1 MSSASLSG
9 SGSGPQLRAARAS
22 EAPAA
27 AVPIGVPVVVAPVQV
42 RGRIGSRRNWLAGLG
57 LVLALGAGTTWYA
70 ITRGHESTDDA
81 QIDAD
86 VVAIP
91 AKASGTIAKLFF
103 AENQSVK
110 AGDLLAELDDA
121 AAKAR
126 LAQADASVEA
136 AATAAEAADA
146 DARVARSSALGG
158 KAMASASLRTASA
171 GANGARD
178 QLNEAEASHRA
189 AQASLDQAQLDR
201 DRSQLLLRSGAV
213 ASVEL
218 EQKQT
223 AVALARAQLDAAAA
237 RLQVLKSSLAQAGGR
252 VSEASA
258 RAEQSS
264 DVDSLIALADARA
277 KSAHAQVQTA
287 RATRDLAALEL
298 SYTRIIAPHDGVVSK
313 KIISEG
319 QAVSTGQTIA
329 QLVRPGVWVTA
340 NFKETQLGQ
349 LHPGQPVSFSVDAYP
364 SAHLR
369 GRVESFSGA
378 TGSRFA
384 LLPPDNAS
392 GNFTK
397 VVQRVPV
404 RVHVDRVPKGVVLLP
419 GMSVD
424 VDVDTRG

>member
-9 SGSGPQLRAARAS
+9 SASGSQRRAARVS
-22 EAPAA
+22 ESPVAP
-27 AVPIGVPVVVAPVQV
+27 VPVVNPPAVVEPAQV
-42 RGRIGSRRNWLAGLG
+42 RSGGSRRTRVIAIVLT
-57 LVLALGAGTTWYA
+57 LALAAGASWYA
-70 ITRGHESTDDA
+70 LTRGHESTDDA
-81 QIDAD
+81 QVDAE

-91 AKASGTIAKLFF
+91 AKASGTVSKLYFV
-103 AENQSVK
+103 ENQSVK
-110 AGDLLAELDDA
+110 AGQLLAELDNA
-121 AAKAR
+121 AATAK

-146 DARVARSSALGG
+146 DARVTRSSALGG
-158 KAMASASLRTASA
+158 KAIANASLRAAAA

-178 QLNEAEASHRA
+178 QLSEAEASHRA
-189 AQASLDQAQLDR
+189 ALASLEQAQQDR
-201 DRSQLLLRSGAV
+201 DRSQRLLRNGAV
-213 ASVEL
+213 AGVEL
-218 EQKQT
+218 EQKET
-223 AVALARAQLDAAAA
+223 AVALARAQVDASAA
-237 RLQVLKSSLAQAGGR
+237 RLLVLKSSLAQAGGR

-258 RAEQSS
+258 RADQSS

-287 RATRDLAALEL
+287 RAARDLAALEL

-313 KIISEG
+313 KIINEG
-319 QAVSTGQTIA
+319 QAVSNGQTIA

-340 NFKETQLGQ
+340 NFKETQLGR
-349 LHPGQPVSFSVDAYP
+349 LRPGQRVSFSVDAYP
-364 SAHLR
+364 SARLH
-369 GRVESFSGA
+369 GRIESFSGA

-404 RVHVDRVPKGVVLLP
+404 RVHVDAVPSGFVLLP

-424 VDVDTRG
+424 VDVDTRS